1 VTATKRKIAYH
12 LGAAA
17 LLVAPLLS
25 MNASAAS
32 AESGRH
38 RTASASQRAKS
49 LESRL
54 ELMLRTMRIARD
66 WHIEAP
72 NKSVLIAGAI
82 EGLLARVDPEAE
94 LYTPADLRRVA
105 RFVPSGE
112 AGVGLEVRREPAERR
127 SDRRGYR
134 IVAARDGSP
143 AARAGL
149 KAGDLITGV
158 DGQSAAEIPLL
169 VMTHVMLEGPAGSTV
184 RLTVERSE
192 SESEPETVAL
202 ERSSAFGAELNID
215 EVTPEIARIRI
226 ASLSEGTA
234 STLARSWAAYSGD
247 SAHARLIRGVVL
259 DLRSTA
265 AASVESVEGARAVAD
280 AFLQAGPILRM
291 VSRHHESS
299 KPERA
304 TPGDLVDG
312 QPIVVLVDGGTS
324 GAAEVLVSALQEA
337 RRARV
342 VGTKTAGRGAI
353 RTLVSLDQ
361 RGRKGLLRMTTER
374 FLTPGGAP
382 IDGKGVA
389 PEIPIEQLPASSRCR
404 TLDIEDEA
412 APGVCVTRTLAQDT
426 QLQRAIST
434 LDEPLVASQH
444 APASVA
450 GKP

>member
-1 VTATKRKIAYH
+1 VTATKRKIACH
-12 LGAAA
+12 LAAAA
-17 LLVAPLLS
+17 LLIVPLLS
-25 MNASAAS
+25 IDAPAAF

-38 RTASASQRAKS
+38 RAASAPQRAKS

-72 NKSVLIAGAI
+72 NKSLLIAGAI

-105 RFVPSGE
+105 RFVPGGG

-127 SDRRGYR
+127 SDRKGYR

-149 KAGDLITGV
+149 KAGDLITHV
-158 DGQSAAEIPLL
+158 DGRPVAEIPFL
-169 VMTHVMLEGPAGSTV
+169 VMTHVMLEGPAGSMV

-192 SESEPETVAL
+192 TESEPETVAL
-202 ERSSAFGAELNID
+202 ERSLVFGTELSID
-215 EVTPEIARIRI
+215 EVTPEIARVRI

-247 SAHARLIRGVVL
+247 GAHQRLIRGVVL

-265 AASVESVEGARAVAD
+265 ATSVEGARAVAD
-280 AFLQAGPILRM
+280 AFLQSGPIVRM
-291 VSRHHESS
+291 VSRHHEGS
-299 KPERA
+299 KPESA

-324 GAAEVLVSALQEA
+324 GAAEMLVSALQEA

-342 VGTKTAGRGAI
+342 VGTKTAGRGAV
-353 RTLVSLDQ
+353 RTLVSLDR

-450 GKP
+450 EKP